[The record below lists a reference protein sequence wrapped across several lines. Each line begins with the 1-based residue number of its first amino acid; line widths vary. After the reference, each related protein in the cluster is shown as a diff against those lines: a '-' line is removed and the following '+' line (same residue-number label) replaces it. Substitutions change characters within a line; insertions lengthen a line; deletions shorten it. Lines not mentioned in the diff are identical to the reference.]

1 MTGSGRRVDTGA
13 RGREARLEWL
23 RSRLDEDG
31 SVTVA
36 DAAAAL
42 HASVMT
48 IRRDLGTLEALGEVR
63 RIRGGAQAVGGAL
76 FKNRSPR
83 NTRAKIAIAEKLLPM
98 VPMTGAIAI
107 DSSSTMA
114 YLANLLPAA
123 RDLLVVTNGLEAFE
137 SLQGRPG
144 VRAVLT
150 GGERDPRTG
159 SLIGSAAAAV
169 GRSYRYDMAFVSSA
183 ALDPVHGAC
192 EVTLEEA
199 AMVQAFAD
207 QARTVVLG
215 ADVSKVDASGAVISL
230 RWADIDTVVTELAAT
245 SPRLAE
251 LRPVVELR

>member
-1 MTGSGRRVDTGA
+1 MNPPRRAQAGGQA
-13 RGREARLEWL
+13 RESRLAWLRARL
-23 RSRLDEDG
+23 DADG
-31 SVTVA
+31 SVSVA
-36 DAAAAL
+36 DAS
-42 HASVMT
+42 ASLGASAMT

-63 RIRGGAQAVGGAL
+63 RTRGGAQAVGGAL

-83 NTRAKIAIAEKLLPM
+83 NTRAKITIAEKLLAM
-98 VPMTGAIAI
+98 VPTVGAIAI

-137 SLQGRPG
+137 SLQDRPG

-169 GRSYRYDMAFVSSA
+169 GRSYRYDVAFVSSA
-183 ALDPVHGAC
+183 AVDPVHGAC

-199 AMVQAFAD
+199 AMVQAFAG
-207 QARTVVLG
+207 QARRVVLG
-215 ADVSKVDASGAVISL
+215 ADVSKLEASAAVISL
-230 RWADIDTVVTELAAT
+230 RWGDIDTVVTELGPDSARVA
-245 SPRLAE
+245 P
-251 LRPVVELR
+251 LRAVTEVR